1 MNKEKYWN
9 PKVSGEEITGTF
21 IEKKESVGEYKS
33 NLYRIQD
40 GDEIINVW
48 GKKQLDS
55 LMDLLSLGD
64 KIILRYVGTE
74 EVNDHQMKKFELELL
89 NE

>member
-9 PKVSGEEITGTF
+9 PNVNDEIIGTF
-21 IEKKESVGEYKS
+21 VEKIENVGEYKS
-33 NLYRIQD
+33 TLYKIQND
-40 GDEIINVW
+40 DEIINVW

-55 LMDLLSLGD
+55 LMELVN
-64 KIILRYVGTE
+64 IILRYVGTE
-74 EVNDHQMKKFELELL
+74 KVNDYRMKKFELEIV

>member
-1 MNKEKYWN
+1 MNKERYWN
-9 PKVSGEEITGTF
+9 PKVSDDEITGTF

-55 LMDLLSLGD
+55 LMDLVSLGD
-64 KIILRYVGTE
+64 NIILRYVGTE

>member
-1 MNKEKYWN
+1 MK
-9 PKVSGEEITGTF
+9 
-21 IEKKESVGEYKS
+21 KKESVGEYKS

-55 LMDLLSLGD
+55 LMDLVSLGD

-74 EVNDHQMKKFELELL
+74 DVNDHQMKKFELELL

>member
-1 MNKEKYWN
+1 MNNEKYWN
-9 PKVSGEEITGTF
+9 PNVNDEIFGTF
-21 IEKKESVGEYKS
+21 VEKIENVGEYKS
-33 NLYRIQD
+33 TLYKIQND
-40 GDEIINVW
+40 DEIINVW

-55 LMDLLSLGD
+55 LMELVNIGD

-74 EVNDHQMKKFELELL
+74 KVNDYQMKKFELEIV

>member
-1 MNKEKYWN
+1 MNKERYWN
-9 PKVSGEEITGTF
+9 PKVSDDEITGTF

-55 LMDLLSLGD
+55 LMDLVSLGD

>member
-9 PKVSGEEITGTF
+9 PDVTDDEIMGIF

-33 NLYRIQD
+33 NLYKIQN
-40 GDEIINVW
+40 GDEIVNVW
-48 GKKQLDS
+48 GKKHLDS
-55 LMDLLSLGD
+55 LMDLVSVGD

>member
-1 MNKEKYWN
+1 MSEEKYWN
-9 PKVSGEEITGTF
+9 PKINDEINGIF
-21 IEKKESVGEYKS
+21 IEKLENVGEYNS
-33 NLYRIQD
+33 NLYKIQN

-48 GKKQLDS
+48 GKRHLDS
-55 LMDLLSLGD
+55 LMDLVTIGD

-74 EVNDHQMKKFELELL
+74 EVNNHQMKKFELELL